1 MTAAAMARAAA
12 PTDPRTA
19 RKTRKD
25 QMTEK
30 NKQSAALATADTE
43 PVPGPFPAASFYE
56 AIVAPVM
63 AALEQFSVA
72 IPPLD
77 NLAVTQDFIKRK
89 RRVPAPFVTHAVS
102 AILVE
107 IELQNV
113 KSLNTAQAFDDKR
126 CLDVLVPLAR
136 QMEAA
141 LKALLLIIQGRE
153 ARLAANAQQIYAVA
167 KAFARDREA
176 TSLGVHVVNMKRA
189 LKGPRRRRIVGG
201 DAPETPGKED
211 STNTS
216 SNRK

>member
-30 NKQSAALATADTE
+30 NKQSAALATAETE
-43 PVPGPFPAASFYE
+43 PAPGPFPSASFYDE
-56 AIVAPVM
+56 IVAPVM

-107 IELQNV
+107 LELQNV

-126 CLDVLVPLAR
+126 CLDALVPLAR
-136 QMEAA
+136 QMDAA

-201 DAPETPGKED
+201 DTPETPGKED